1 MAKLIFRS
9 GPYAGKS
16 VSLPIGKTIVVG
28 RNRDIDLPLPD
39 LKLSR
44 KHCQI
49 AINDNAFLL
58 KDLNST
64 NGTFVNGTRL
74 SGEIKLNAFDRIV
87 VGDTEMEFHDA
98 EKAGDFVAPF
108 GSHDSATATR
118 QATAKTEEAEE
129 EELEEIGADA
139 EVVVGDTPAGS
150 RQQAQLSPLEL
161 ALKEMLLP
169 LPPEPPPLDIVPEEA
184 AGDEGGSAER
194 AKVFFCDS
202 CDASIPTSDWQL
214 GNAKEFDGKN
224 YCKDCIAKGVVV
236 GTPVPK
242 RPPAGSGSKTTRSVD
257 EILAGLN
264 EEAIV
269 VDTTI
274 KRRGIAVADAQVA
287 ESMGKFERAT
297 QSGVDQPPV
306 SAPSRTPAN
315 GEPTLSKPPVPAR
328 AAPPPPKPA
337 ASSNAATDLGDEFEE
352 IG

>member
-16 VSLPIGKTIVVG
+16 VSLPAGKTIVVG

-49 AINDNAFLL
+49 TNNDNDFVLR
-58 KDLNST
+58 DLNST

-74 SGEIKLNAFDRIV
+74 TGEMKLNAFDRVV
-87 VGDTEMEFHDA
+87 VGDTEMEFHET
-98 EKAGDFVAPF
+98 EKAGEFVAPF
-108 GSHDSATATR
+108 GAHDSATQTK
-118 QATAKTEEAEE
+118 QAESGV
-129 EELEEIGADA
+129 GA
-139 EVVVGDTPAGS
+139 GDTPGNRA
-150 RQQAQLSPLEL
+150 QAQLSPLEL

-169 LPPEPPPLDIVPEEA
+169 LPAEPPPLEILE
-184 AGDEGGSAER
+184 EGGSAER
-194 AKVFFCDS
+194 AKVFFCDN
-202 CDASIPTSDWQL
+202 CNESIPTSDWQL

-236 GTPVPK
+236 GTPVP
-242 RPPAGSGSKTTRSVD
+242 RRSSQTGGKTKSVD

-274 KRRGIAVADAQVA
+274 KRRGVAVADEQVA
-287 ESMGKFERAT
+287 ESMDRFERVT
-297 QSGVDQPPV
+297 QSGAEQPVV
-306 SAPSRTPAN
+306 SAPTKSAAN
-315 GEPTLSKPPVPAR
+315 AEPPKKPPVTVRVPSPPA
-328 AAPPPPKPA
+328 KPA
-337 ASSNAATDLGDEFEE
+337 ASTSASPDDLGDEFEE

>member
-1 MAKLIFRS
+1 VAKLIFRS

-16 VSLPIGKTIVVG
+16 VSLPAGKTIVIG

-49 AINDNAFLL
+49 TVNEADFVL

-74 SGEIKLNAFDRIV
+74 SAEVTLNAFDRIV
-87 VGDTEMEFHDA
+87 VGDTEMEFQET
-98 EKAGDFVAPF
+98 EKSSDFVAPF

-118 QATAKTEEAEE
+118 QAES
-129 EELEEIGADA
+129 G
-139 EVVVGDTPAGS
+139 VVTGDTPETRSQGK
-150 RQQAQLSPLEL
+150 LSPLEL
-161 ALKEMLLP
+161 ALKEMMLP
-169 LPPEPPPLDIVPEEA
+169 LPPEPPPS
-184 AGDEGGSAER
+184 EGGSAER

-202 CDASIPTSDWQL
+202 CDASIPVSDWQL
-214 GNAKEFDGKN
+214 GNAKELDGKN

-236 GTPVPK
+236 GNPVPK
-242 RPPAGSGSKTTRSVD
+242 HESGGKSVD

-264 EEAIV
+264 EEAVV

-274 KRRGIAVADAQVA
+274 KRRGVAVADEQLAQSI
-287 ESMGKFERAT
+287 ENFERVT
-297 QSGVDQPPV
+297 QSGHQQAVSVPV
-306 SAPSRTPAN
+306 PAVTPAK
-315 GEPTLSKPPVPAR
+315 GPSTSKPSLPAR
-328 AAPPPPKPA
+328 AAPVPAKPA
-337 ASSNAATDLGDEFEE
+337 ASTGSAGSTASPGSSAPSDLGDEFEE